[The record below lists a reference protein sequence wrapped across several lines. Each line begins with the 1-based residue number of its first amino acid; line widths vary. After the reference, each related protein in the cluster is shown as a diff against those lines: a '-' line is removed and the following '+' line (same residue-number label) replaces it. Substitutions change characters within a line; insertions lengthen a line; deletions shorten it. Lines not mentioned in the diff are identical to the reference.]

1 MKGRL
6 GMGKKEGK
14 IGKAFTE
21 RGPSA
26 ITNIQILTWKPV
38 FFSLKKIGER
48 FPLIYKKDINSSVI
62 LG

>member
-1 MKGRL
+1 
-6 GMGKKEGK
+6 MGKKEGK